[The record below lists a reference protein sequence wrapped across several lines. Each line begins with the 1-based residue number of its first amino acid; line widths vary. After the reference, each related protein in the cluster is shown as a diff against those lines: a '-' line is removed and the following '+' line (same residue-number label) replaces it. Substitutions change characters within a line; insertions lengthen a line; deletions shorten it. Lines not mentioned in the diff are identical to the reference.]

1 MCKFVCPILII
12 VNGSARALKMLDSRT
27 GVAGTSLGEPNG
39 GMSTASMS
47 GLAGTGMS
55 NADGLGESRPS
66 VDEFRLSVDERD
78 GPCHCPGGAIAC
90 TARKASACHSYHTCF
105 VFVRRQMETCS
116 SELLGR

>member
-1 MCKFVCPILII
+1 MCRFVCPILII

-27 GVAGTSLGEPNG
+27 GVAGTSLGDPKG

-47 GLAGTGMS
+47 GLAGTGIS
-55 NADGLGESRPS
+55 NADGLGESRP
-66 VDEFRLSVDERD
+66 SVDERD

-105 VFVRRQMETCS
+105 VFVSRQMETCS